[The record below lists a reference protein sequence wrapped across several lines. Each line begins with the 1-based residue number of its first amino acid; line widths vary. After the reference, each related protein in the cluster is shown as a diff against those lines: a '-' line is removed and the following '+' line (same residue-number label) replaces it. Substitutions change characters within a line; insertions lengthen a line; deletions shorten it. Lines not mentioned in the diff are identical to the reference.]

1 LDVALPRGLEG
12 LHFLDWYY
20 AQPERR
26 GRVIVLSAL
35 GEQVL
40 AEVGQDSRVAAIV
53 SKPFA
58 VEDLLGIVEGLLAG
72 A

>member
-12 LHFLDWYY
+12 LRFLDWYY